1 MSETSNVQK
10 LHLSEDSD
18 PIYASLHE
26 ITSSETVE
34 NAIYIRMFS
43 SGDTGHN
50 IDAKQTNIKE
60 LTKESLHSKLN
71 NNASQPDINPPG
83 ETKNIGVVEKDKFKH
98 VPSTTVPSENTHC
111 YHTLTALIA
120 NVDVKAK
127 QRSTTSLQEDAYGV
141 DRDAKANVSKYDS
154 SSSDVSDHMYETTD
168 YEEIDRYS
176 NLLLKHRFSLPDDK
190 SNELYNPQTTNK
202 LSKNEDKRAPLS
214 KQKPKSLDIPT
225 RSDESPLYSVP
236 NYPPRRH
243 EKPIYV
249 KKGCPHP
256 VFSPNIPVNAAGYVN
271 ADTKGEESETVSPA
285 YKFKHAGRGRAMK
298 SDHKKK

>member
-34 NAIYIRMFS
+34 NAIYIGMFS
-43 SGDTGHN
+43 SRDTGHN
-50 IDAKQTNIKE
+50 IDAKQTNLKE
-60 LTKESLHSKLN
+60 LTKESIHSKLN

-83 ETKNIGVVEKDKFKH
+83 ETKNIGVVEKDEFKH

-111 YHTLTALIA
+111 YHKLTALIA

-141 DRDAKANVSKYDS
+141 DRDAKANVSEYD
-154 SSSDVSDHMYETTD
+154 SSSDVSDHMYETLD
-168 YEEIDRYS
+168 YEGIDRYS
-176 NLLLKHRFSLPDDK
+176 NLPLKHRFSLPDDK

-214 KQKPKSLDIPT
+214 KKKPKSLDIPT

-236 NYPPRRH
+236 NSLPCTH
-243 EKPIYV
+243 KKHIYV

-256 VFSPNIPVNAAGYVN
+256 DFSPNIPVNAAGYVN
-271 ADTKGEESETVSPA
+271 ADTKGEKSETVSPP
-285 YKFKHAGRGRAMK
+285 YQFKQACRGRAMK
-298 SDHKKK
+298 SDNNTK